1 MKITPIEQE
10 NLYGYNDFFKYIK
23 LLFDIDKLPNKIIF
37 SGKKGIGK
45 STFTYHLTNYIFS
58 IDEDKTYDFEN
69 NKINNL
75 NKSFKLL
82 KNNTHPNFFLISLN
96 KDKKSIE
103 IAQIREMISFCNKS
117 SFDNKNKIILIDNV
131 EYLNQS
137 SVNALLK
144 IIEEPNKKIY
154 FFLIYDSSKRIIAT
168 LNSRCI
174 KFNLQISNSK
184 RQKILNN
191 LIKSNFYENLN
202 SDLKNYY
209 FSHGDYIN
217 LYNYITEKSL
227 DENISIENLLK
238 FIIDE
243 KEYKNNSYIKE
254 NLSLFIELYYKK
266 KFLNID
272 SNIKYFNQFKYYIKK
287 NYSVNKFNL
296 DLETLIIE
304 FKAQLNNG

>member
-10 NLYGYNDFFKYIK
+10 NLYGYSDFFKYIK

-58 IDEDKTYDFEN
+58 IGEDKTYDFEN

-144 IIEEPNKKIY
+144 IIEEPNEKIY
-154 FFLIYDSSKRIIAT
+154 FFLIYDSSKKIIAT

-174 KFNLQISNSK
+174 KFNLQIGNSK

-191 LIKSNFYENLN
+191 LVESNFYENL
-202 SDLKNYY
+202 SPDLKNYY

-217 LYNYITEKSL
+217 LYNYITVNSL

-243 KEYKNNSYIKE
+243 KEYKKNIYIKE
-254 NLSLFIELYYKK
+254 NLSLFIELYFTK
-266 KFLNID
+266 KFFNIN
-272 SNIKYFNQFKYYIKK
+272 SNIKYFDMFKYYIKK

>member
-1 MKITPIEQE
+1 
-10 NLYGYNDFFKYIK
+10 
-23 LLFDIDKLPNKIIF
+23 
-37 SGKKGIGK
+37 
-45 STFTYHLTNYIFS
+45 
-58 IDEDKTYDFEN
+58 
-69 NKINNL
+69 
-75 NKSFKLL
+75 
-82 KNNTHPNFFLISLN
+82 
-96 KDKKSIE
+96 
-103 IAQIREMISFCNKS
+103 MISFCNKS

-144 IIEEPNKKIY
+144 IIEEPNEKIY
-154 FFLIYDSSKRIIAT
+154 FFLIHDSSKRIIAT

-174 KFNLQISNSK
+174 KFNLHINNSK

-202 SDLKNYY
+202 PDLKNYY

-254 NLSLFIELYYKK
+254 NFSLFIELYYKK
-266 KFLNID
+266 KFLNIN
-272 SNIKYFNQFKYYIKK
+272 SNIKYFDKFKYYIKK

>member
-10 NLYGYNDFFKYIK
+10 NLYGYSDFFKYIK

-58 IDEDKTYDFEN
+58 IGEDKTYDFEN

-144 IIEEPNKKIY
+144 IIEEPNEKIY

-174 KFNLQISNSK
+174 KFNLQIGNSK

-191 LIKSNFYENLN
+191 LVESNFYENL
-202 SDLKNYY
+202 SHDLKNYY

-217 LYNYITEKSL
+217 LYNYITENSL

-238 FIIDE
+238 FLIDE
-243 KEYKNNSYIKE
+243 KEYKNNIYIKE
-254 NLSLFIELYYKK
+254 NLSLFIELYFKK
-266 KFLNID
+266 NFLNINSD
-272 SNIKYFNQFKYYIKK
+272 IKYFDRFNYFLKK
-287 NYSVNKFNL
+287 IYFVNKFNL

>member
-23 LLFDIDKLPNKIIF
+23 LLFDTNKLPNKIIF

-144 IIEEPNKKIY
+144 IIEEPNNKIY

-202 SDLKNYY
+202 TDLKNYY

-254 NLSLFIELYYKK
+254 NFSLFIELYYKK
-266 KFLNID
+266 KFLNIN
-272 SNIKYFNQFKYYIKK
+272 SNIKYFNKFKYYIKK

>member
-10 NLYGYNDFFKYIK
+10 NLYGYSDLFKYIK
-23 LLFDIDKLPNKIIF
+23 LLFDVDKLPNKIIF
-37 SGKKGIGK
+37 SGNKGIGK
-45 STFTYHLTNYIFS
+45 STFAYHLTNYIFS

-69 NKINNL
+69 NRINDL

-82 KNNTHPNFFLISLN
+82 KNYTHPNFFLISLN

-103 IAQIREMISFCNKS
+103 IAQIKEMISFCNKS

-131 EYLNQS
+131 EYLNQN

-144 IIEEPNKKIY
+144 IIEEPNDKIY
-154 FFLIYDSSKRIIAT
+154 FFLIHDSSKRIIPT

-174 KFNLQISNSK
+174 KFNLQIKSSK
-184 RQKILNN
+184 KEKILNN
-191 LIKSNFYENLN
+191 LIKSDFYENLN

-209 FSHGDYIN
+209 FSQGDYIN

-227 DENISIENLLK
+227 DENISIESFLK

-243 KEYKNNSYIKE
+243 KEYKNNIYIKE
-254 NLSLFIELYYKK
+254 NFSLFIELYYKK
-266 KFLNID
+266 KFLNIN
-272 SNIKYFNQFKYYIKK
+272 SNIKYFDKFKYYIKK

>member
-1 MKITPIEQE
+1 MKIAPIEQE
-10 NLYGYNDFFKYIK
+10 SLYGYSDFFKYIK
-23 LLFDIDKLPNKIIF
+23 LLFDINKLPNKIIF

-45 STFTYHLTNYIFS
+45 STFAYHLTNYIFS

-103 IAQIREMISFCNKS
+103 ISQIREMISFCNKS

-144 IIEEPNKKIY
+144 IIEEPNNKIY

-174 KFNLQISNSK
+174 KFNLQIINSK

-202 SDLKNYY
+202 PDLKNYY

-243 KEYKNNSYIKE
+243 KEYKNNIYIKE
-254 NLSLFIELYYKK
+254 NFSLFIELYYNK
-266 KFLNID
+266 KFLNIN
-272 SNIKYFNQFKYYIKK
+272 SNIKYFDKFKYYIKK

>member
-10 NLYGYNDFFKYIK
+10 NLYGYSDFFKYIK

-58 IDEDKTYDFEN
+58 IGEDKTYDFEN

-144 IIEEPNKKIY
+144 IIEEPNEKIF
-154 FFLIYDSSKRIIAT
+154 FFLVHDSSKRILAT

-174 KFNLQISNSK
+174 KFNIQINNSEK
-184 RQKILNN
+184 QKILNMYS
-191 LIKSNFYENLN
+191 LSHYDKLRRSVAIKFYNE
-202 SDLKNYY
+202 
-209 FSHGDYIN
+209 
-217 LYNYITEKSL
+217 
-227 DENISIENLLK
+227 
-238 FIIDE
+238 
-243 KEYKNNSYIKE
+243 
-254 NLSLFIELYYKK
+254 
-266 KFLNID
+266 
-272 SNIKYFNQFKYYIKK
+272 
-287 NYSVNKFNL
+287 
-296 DLETLIIE
+296 
-304 FKAQLNNG
+304 

>member
-10 NLYGYNDFFKYIK
+10 NLYGYSDFFKYIK

-58 IDEDKTYDFEN
+58 IGEDKTYDFEN

-144 IIEEPNKKIY
+144 IIEEPNEKIY

-174 KFNLQISNSK
+174 KFNLQIDNSK

-191 LIKSNFYENLN
+191 LVESNFYENL
-202 SDLKNYY
+202 SPDLKNYY

-217 LYNYITEKSL
+217 LYNYITVNSL

-238 FIIDE
+238 FIINE
-243 KEYKNNSYIKE
+243 KEYKKNIYIKE
-254 NLSLFIELYYKK
+254 NLSLSIELYFTK
-266 KFLNID
+266 KFFNIN
-272 SNIKYFNQFKYYIKK
+272 SNIKYFDMFKYYIKK

>member
-1 MKITPIEQE
+1 MKITPMKQE
-10 NLYGYNDFFKYIK
+10 NLYGYSDLFKYIK
-23 LLFDIDKLPNKIIF
+23 LLFDEDKLPNKIIF

-45 STFTYHLTNYIFS
+45 CTFAYHLTNYIFS
-58 IDEDKTYDFEN
+58 IDEDKTYDFEI
-69 NKINNL
+69 NKINDL

-82 KNNTHPNFFLISLN
+82 KNYTHPNFFLISLN

-103 IAQIREMISFCNKS
+103 ISQIREMISFCNKS

-131 EYLNQS
+131 EYLNQN

-144 IIEEPNKKIY
+144 IIEEPNEKIY
-154 FFLIYDSSKRIIAT
+154 FFLIQDSAKKIIAT

-191 LIKSNFYENLN
+191 LIKNNFYENLN

-243 KEYKNNSYIKE
+243 KEYKNNTYIKE
-254 NLSLFIELYYKK
+254 NFSLFIELYYKK

>member
-1 MKITPIEQE
+1 MKINPIEQE
-10 NLYGYNDFFKYIK
+10 NLYGYSDFFNYIK

-58 IDEDKTYDFEN
+58 IDEDQTYDFKN

-82 KNNTHPNFFLISLN
+82 NNNTHPNFFLISLN

-144 IIEEPNKKIY
+144 IIEEPNEKIY
-154 FFLIYDSSKRIIAT
+154 FFLICDSSKRIIDT

-174 KFNLQISNSK
+174 KFNLHINNSK
-184 RQKILNN
+184 REKILNN
-191 LIKSNFYENLN
+191 LIKSNFYENL
-202 SDLKNYY
+202 SPDLKNYY

-217 LYNYITEKSL
+217 LYNYITEKNL
-227 DENISIENLLK
+227 DENISIENLLT

-243 KEYKNNSYIKE
+243 KEYKNNIYIKE
-254 NLSLFIELYYKK
+254 NLSLFIELYFKK
-266 KFLNID
+266 KFLNIN
-272 SNIKYFNQFKYYIKK
+272 SNIKYFDKFKYYIKK

>member
-1 MKITPIEQE
+1 MKINPIEQE
-10 NLYGYNDFFKYIK
+10 NLYGYSDFFKYIK
-23 LLFDIDKLPNKIIF
+23 SLFDMDKLPNKIIF

-45 STFTYHLTNYIFS
+45 STFVYHLANYIFS
-58 IDEDKTYDFEN
+58 IDEDDSYDSEN
-69 NKINNL
+69 NKINNS

-82 KNNTHPNFFLISLN
+82 KNYTHPNFFLISLN

-117 SFDNKNKIILIDNV
+117 SFNNKNKIILIDNV
-131 EYLNQS
+131 EYLNQN

-144 IIEEPNKKIY
+144 IIEEPNEKIY
-154 FFLIYDSSKRIIAT
+154 FFLIHDSSKRIIAT

-174 KFNLQISNSK
+174 KFNLQIGNSK

-202 SDLKNYY
+202 PDLKNYY

-217 LYNYITEKSL
+217 LYNYITEKNL

-243 KEYKNNSYIKE
+243 KEYKINNYIKE
-254 NLSLFIELYYKK
+254 NLSLFIELYYMK
-266 KFLNID
+266 KFLNIN
-272 SNIKYFNQFKYYIKK
+272 SNIKYFDKFKYYIKK

>member
-1 MKITPIEQE
+1 MKITPMKQE
-10 NLYGYNDFFKYIK
+10 NLYGYSDLFKYIK
-23 LLFDIDKLPNKIIF
+23 LLFDEDKLPNKIIF

-45 STFTYHLTNYIFS
+45 STFAYHLTNYIFS
-58 IDEDKTYDFEN
+58 IDEDKTYDFEI
-69 NKINNL
+69 NKINDL

-82 KNNTHPNFFLISLN
+82 KNYTHPNFFLISLN

-103 IAQIREMISFCNKS
+103 ISQIREMISFCNKS

-131 EYLNQS
+131 EYLNQN

-144 IIEEPNKKIY
+144 IIEEPNEKIY
-154 FFLIYDSSKRIIAT
+154 FFLTHDSAKKIIAT

-174 KFNLQISNSK
+174 KFNLHISNSK

-191 LIKSNFYENLN
+191 LIKNNFYENLN

-243 KEYKNNSYIKE
+243 KEYKNNTYIKE
-254 NLSLFIELYYKK
+254 NFSLFIELYYKK

-304 FKAQLNNG
+304 FKAQLNN

>member
-1 MKITPIEQE
+1 MKIAPIEQE
-10 NLYGYNDFFKYIK
+10 NLYGYSDFFKYIK
-23 LLFDIDKLPNKIIF
+23 QLFDIDKLPNKIIF

-45 STFTYHLTNYIFS
+45 STFAYHLTNYIFS

-82 KNNTHPNFFLISLN
+82 KNNIHPNFFLISLN

-144 IIEEPNKKIY
+144 IIEEPNDKIY
-154 FFLIYDSSKRIIAT
+154 FFLIYDSSKRIIST

-191 LIKSNFYENLN
+191 LIDSNFYENL
-202 SDLKNYY
+202 SPDLKNYY
-209 FSHGDYIN
+209 FSQGDYIN

-227 DENISIENLLK
+227 DQNISIENLLK

-243 KEYKNNSYIKE
+243 KENKNNSYIKE
-254 NLSLFIELYYKK
+254 NLSLFFELYYKK
-266 KFLNID
+266 KFLNIN
-272 SNIKYFNQFKYYIKK
+272 SNIKYFDKFKYYIKK
-287 NYSVNKFNL
+287 NYYVNKFNL
-296 DLETLIIE
+296 DLETLVIE
-304 FKAQLNNG
+304 FKAHLNNG

>member
-1 MKITPIEQE
+1 MKIASMLQE

-23 LLFDIDKLPNKIIF
+23 FLFDVKKLPNKIIF

-58 IDEDKTYDFEN
+58 KGENETYDFEN

-96 KDKKSIE
+96 KDKKNIE

-144 IIEEPNKKIY
+144 IIEKPNEKIF
-154 FFLIYDSSKRIIAT
+154 FFLIHDSSKRIIAT

-174 KFNLQISNSK
+174 KFNLQINNSEK
-184 RQKILNN
+184 HKILNN
-191 LIKSNFYENLN
+191 LVESNFYENL
-202 SDLKNYY
+202 SPDLKNYY

-217 LYNYITEKSL
+217 LYNYITENNL

-238 FIIDE
+238 FVIDE
-243 KEYKNNSYIKE
+243 KEYKNNIYIKE
-254 NLSLFIELYYKK
+254 NLSLFIELYFKK
-266 KFLNID
+266 KFLNIN
-272 SNIKYFNQFKYYIKK
+272 SNIKYFVRFKYFIKK
-287 NYSVNKFNL
+287 INSVNKFNL